1 MAENQEKPSF
11 IEKFN
16 SPLSTL
22 WDNHK
27 AFLIIFGIII
37 LIFKF
42 RGVIM
47 DLLVSSSREAVK
59 DAQKQ
64 DAALKAEENKANDQA
79 NQLRKEAED
88 LSKNKEKVDEDW
100 YKK

>member
-1 MAENQEKPSF
+1 
-11 IEKFN
+11 
-16 SPLSTL
+16 
-22 WDNHK
+22 
-27 AFLIIFGIII
+27 
-37 LIFKF
+37 
-42 RGVIM
+42 M